1 MESATHDETY
11 INALFKKI
19 NSIFLKRRYMSEHE
33 KTRAKLGTGEI
44 EGSAIVI
51 REKSHTIAYKQYFI
65 TNSENTMLI
74 ERTTRSKHYS
84 DAFIF
89 NVMACS
95 LDPVSGLCLM
105 RQVDIVQKTG
115 IMKSKVSE
123 SIARLSKPI
132 EPPANP
138 QKNADGLWP
147 ATLPELVRKFEK
159 NGLRGYALNPAV
171 VVIGNH
177 RRAEKLW
184 IEAAQQAINKASK
197 AAQAAIQ
204 AASESSALAEEL
216 DGIVSER
223 DIDFL

>member
-1 MESATHDETY
+1 
-11 INALFKKI
+11 
-19 NSIFLKRRYMSEHE
+19 MSEHE

-44 EGSAIVI
+44 EGNAIVI
-51 REKSHTIAYKQYFI
+51 REKSQTIAYKQYFI

-74 ERTTRSKHYS
+74 ERISRSKHYA

-105 RQVDIVQKTG
+105 RQADIVQKTG
-115 IMKSKVSE
+115 IMKSKISE
-123 SIARLSKPI
+123 AIARLSKPV
-132 EPPANP
+132 EPPANST
-138 QKNADGLWP
+138 KNSNGLWP
-147 ATLPELVRKFEK
+147 ATLPEMIRKYEK
-159 NGLRGYALNPAV
+159 NGLRGFALNPAI

-184 IEAAQQAINKASK
+184 HEAEQQAIEKAEK

-204 AASESSALAEEL
+204 SAAESSAEWFV
-216 DGIVSER
+216 VSEQ

>member
-1 MESATHDETY
+1 MESETKRDHILTHSP
-11 INALFKKI
+11 KK
-19 NSIFLKRRYMSEHE
+19 STPFFLERQYMSEHE

-44 EGSAIVI
+44 EGNAIVI

-74 ERTTRSKHYS
+74 ERIARSKHYS

-123 SIARLSKPI
+123 SIARLSKPV
-132 EPPANP
+132 EPPSNST
-138 QKNADGLWP
+138 KNADGSWP
-147 ATLPELVRKFEK
+147 ATLPELVRKYEK
-159 NGLRGYALNPAV
+159 NGLRGFALNPEV

-184 IEAAQQAINKASK
+184 LEAEQQAIEKAEK
-197 AAQAAIQ
+197 AAKAAIN
-204 AASESSALAEEL
+204 AAAESSTAEWIDNIIAEQ
-216 DGIVSER
+216 

>member
-1 MESATHDETY
+1 
-11 INALFKKI
+11 
-19 NSIFLKRRYMSEHE
+19 MSEHE
-33 KTRAKLGTGEI
+33 KTRAKIGTGDI

-51 REKSHTIAYKQYFI
+51 REKSQTIAYKQYFI

-74 ERTTRSKHYS
+74 ERIARSKHYA

-105 RQVDIVQKTG
+105 RQADIVQKTG
-115 IMKSKVSE
+115 IMKSKISE
-123 SIARLSKPI
+123 AIARLSKPV
-132 EPPANP
+132 EPPANST
-138 QKNADGLWP
+138 KNADGLWP
-147 ATLPELVRKFEK
+147 ATLPELVRKYER
-159 NGLRGYALNPAV
+159 NGLRGFALNPEI

-184 IEAAQQAINKASK
+184 IEAKQQAEEKAEK

-204 AASESSALAEEL
+204 NAAESSALAEEL
-216 DGIVSER
+216 DDLVSEQ